1 MKKTIIALA
10 VAAAAVA
17 TGANA
22 AEVYNADGTSVALGG
37 RVEARLQLQD
47 GEAND
52 KTRAR
57 FNFVGKQQV
66 TDNLYGLAKF
76 ETEWS
81 STTSDGEPDGD
92 SDGDSLTN
100 RYIYAGIGTQAGEI
114 TYGKQ
119 DGALVKLTNFTDIMS
134 TWGKEASVNSAA
146 TDSDNYVA
154 FANRTDNY
162 LAYNAQF
169 DTLGVSAGYRFADG
183 ENSTDG
189 DSKVNNDQDGYTL
202 ALTYGFGDTGVVV
215 GAGYADQNSNDQ
227 TILATSFTY
236 EDLYLAGL
244 YTHIDY
250 DDNSVDNYDGYEFA
264 VAYTIDKTKLI
275 ATYNKGEW
283 GNDTDHSIDTANAIS
298 VEANYFF
305 TPSFIGYVG
314 YRWNLLDGDDVNAST
329 SYSASVTNSGVT
341 SVGSTTDNVA
351 AQDQAMAGL
360 LYTF

>member
-1 MKKTIIALA
+1 MKKTIISLA

-52 KTRAR
+52 LTRAR

-66 TDNLYGLAKF
+66 NESLYGLAKF

-81 STTSDGEPDGD
+81 SHNDNGAADD
-92 SDGDSLTN
+92 SDTDLDT
-100 RYIYAGIGTQAGEI
+100 RYIFAGIGTDAGEI

-146 TDSDNYVA
+146 TNSDYYISL
-154 FANRTDNY
+154 ANRTDNY
-162 LAYNAQF
+162 VAYNAQF

-183 ENSTDG
+183 G
-189 DSKVNNDQDGYTL
+189 DSGDNDSRVGNDQDGYAL
-202 ALTYGFGDTGVVV
+202 ALTYGFGDTGVVI

-227 TILATSFTY
+227 TILTTSFTY
-236 EDLYLAGL
+236 EDLYLAAL

-250 DDNSVDNYDGYEFA
+250 DASSVDNYDGYELA
-264 VAYTIDKTKLI
+264 AAYTIDKTKLI
-275 ATYNKGEW
+275 ATYNDGDWDDE
-283 GNDTDHSIDTANAIS
+283 GDTAQTLS

-305 TPSFIGYVG
+305 TPSFTGYVG
-314 YRWNLLDGDDVNAST
+314 YRWNLLDGDDV
-329 SYSASVTNSGVT
+329 
-341 SVGSTTDNVA
+341 TDNVD